1 MEGRPHVYYYG
12 TCCTGVAAFATFM
25 AFAGTAFIAFTVFT
39 AFIAFTVF
47 IAFLAAAFAFRFG
60 ATTLIHLL
68 NSVNV
73 CLIATE
79 C

>member
-12 TCCTGVAAFATFM
+12 TFITGVPAFATFM
-25 AFAGTAFIAFTVFT
+25 AFSGAAFIAFTVL
-39 AFIAFTVF
+39 
-47 IAFLAAAFAFRFG
+47 IAFLAAAFAFFFG

-68 NSVNV
+68 KNANL
-73 CLIATE
+73 CLLATE